1 MVSSYTD
8 KLSTEKRK
16 QYYISTRNTD
26 RKLTEFWEIYIYTV
40 ISYIMQRPS
49 LESCDVKENTS
60 FIHRSHQYST
70 TIMDV

>member
-1 MVSSYTD
+1 MATSYTD

-26 RKLTEFWEIYIYTV
+26 RKLTEFWEIYINTV

-49 LESCDVKENTS
+49 LELCDVKENIS
-60 FIHRSHQYST
+60 LNILK
-70 TIMDV
+70 